1 MAGLLILTLLAGL
14 GERLGERFFP
24 IYLLALGGG
33 VYAVGLLG
41 FFQNLLS
48 AFASYPAG
56 WMADKWGGR
65 KTLLFFTLLASAG
78 YTLAAFANQW
88 FLAVLGSVLFLS
100 WSAVSTPAV
109 LGVVSKVLPSKKRT
123 LGVALHSL
131 VRRVPMALGPVIA
144 GLLMA
149 AYGEKT
155 GLRLS
160 FLMALVCCGAG
171 GLFLWLLLKSDDP
184 QEEKAVGNPKSLF
197 KMMDP
202 RLKNLLLSDILIRFC
217 EQIPYPFVVIW
228 CLKTIAHP
236 LSAPQFGALTA
247 IEMATAFLIY
257 LPIARLADQA
267 GKRPFVLVTFVFF
280 SAFPLFLYYSQSLGW
295 LVAAFVLRGFKEF
308 GEPARKALIL
318 DLSPS
323 DQKSGMFGF
332 YYLMRDSVVSLA
344 SLGGAFLWNI
354 GPQYNLF
361 VAFGFGLLG
370 TLWFVMKG
378 RDV

>member
-1 MAGLLILTLLAGL
+1 M
-14 GERLGERFFP
+14 
-24 IYLLALGGG
+24 
-33 VYAVGLLG
+33 V
-41 FFQNLLS
+41 
-48 AFASYPAG
+48 
-56 WMADKWGGR
+56 
-65 KTLLFFTLLASAG
+65 
-78 YTLAAFANQW
+78 
-88 FLAVLGSVLFLS
+88 LAVLGSVLFLS